1 MKEFLQTRRSTKVK
15 MMSKPGPSSDEL
27 NDILEIAARVPDHGK
42 LSPFYFVV
50 FQGDA
55 RKEFGQH
62 LARIWK
68 NDHPDATQD
77 FLDNEENRFM
87 QAPLVVAVISRLR
100 DAKIPAWEQILT
112 AGACCHN
119 LCLAA
124 NAHGYGTNW
133 LTQWYYNHPEIR
145 KVLNL
150 ENGHDNVAGFIY
162 IGTETEKQEDR
173 DRPNIELLINHW
185 TSHNSNDKKGN
196 NYNKDG
202 LGSPHHGFTITQP
215 QT

>member
-15 MMSKPGPSSDEL
+15 MMVEPGASQDEL

-42 LSPFYFVV
+42 LSPFYFIV
-50 FQGDA
+50 FQGEA
-55 RKEFGQH
+55 RKEFGKH

-68 NDHPDATQD
+68 NDHPDATQY
-77 FLDNEENRFM
+77 FLNNEKNRFM
-87 QAPLVVAVISRLR
+87 MAPLVVAVISRIR

-133 LTQWYYNHPEIR
+133 LTQWYYNHPEVRNI
-145 KVLNL
+145 LDL
-150 ENGHDNVAGFIY
+150 EDGRDNVAGFIY
-162 IGTETEKQEDR
+162 IGTQTEKQDDR
-173 DRPNIELLINHW
+173 ERPDIKLLTNNFGEELN
-185 TSHNSNDKKGN
+185 KKGHE
-196 NYNKDG
+196 YNKDG
-202 LGSPHHGFTITQP
+202 MTKPEDGFSI
-215 QT
+215 